1 MLMIKFDLMEISEF
15 GLVVS
20 GDVVTFYRKTVRLA
34 EAFGEIQFCCLPL
47 LLFYRKSMT
56 AFTYFKC
63 SRVSW
68 EFLFNY
74 FHGFTG
80 YF

>member
-15 GLVVS
+15 SLVVS
-20 GDVVTFYRKTVRLA
+20 GDVVAFYRKTVRLA
-34 EAFGEIQFCCLPL
+34 EAFGEIQFCCLSFL
-47 LLFYRKSMT
+47 LYNRIPMTTFFYI
-56 AFTYFKC
+56 KC

-74 FHGFTG
+74 FHGYTG

>member
-1 MLMIKFDLMEISEF
+1 MLMIRFDLMEIPEF
-15 GLVVS
+15 SLVVS
-20 GDVVTFYRKTVRLA
+20 GDVVAFYRKTVRFA
-34 EAFGEIQFCCLPL
+34 EAFGEIQFCCLPF
-47 LLFYRKSMT
+47 LLFNRKSMT
-56 AFTYFKC
+56 TFTYFKC

-68 EFLFNY
+68 EFLINY